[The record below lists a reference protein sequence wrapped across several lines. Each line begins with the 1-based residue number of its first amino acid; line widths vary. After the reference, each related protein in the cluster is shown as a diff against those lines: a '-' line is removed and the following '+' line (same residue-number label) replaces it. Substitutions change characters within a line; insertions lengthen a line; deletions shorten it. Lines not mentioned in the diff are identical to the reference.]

1 LAFCLRQRWRGDALD
16 VRYLTRNSPI
26 LAEINCM
33 NKGYDSNPIHAHF
46 RNQGVYSVI
55 AVKKNCRR
63 GQYRKEMRDYMDYN
77 QYWER
82 NCGEWNNSSLK
93 RVYGNH
99 VKSWNYRTQHSEITA
114 RIILHNLKSILQK
127 LFHQSL
133 NWLEIF
139 ISSSALLQPF
149 SGTRKG

>member
-1 LAFCLRQRWRGDALD
+1 MKLSPYTTKRRILAFCLRQRWRGDALD

-82 NCGEWNNSSLK
+82 NCAEYTNSSLK
-93 RVYGNH
+93 RRFGDFVRSINFCA
-99 VKSWNYRTQHSEITA
+99 QHSEIAA
-114 RIILHNLKSILQK
+114 RIIWHNLKALICR
-127 LFHQSL
+127 LFHRSP
-133 NWLEIF
+133 
-139 ISSSALLQPF
+139 S
-149 SGTRKG
+149 